1 MSSTTRA
8 KKTATPSR
16 RATPPVALTCRRGI
30 DLWAYL
36 DGELTTARAR
46 AVAGHVTACQ
56 VCARQARRL
65 RAMLEECRS
74 AGCQQLPREVRLRA
88 RARVRALMRGETP

>member
-1 MSSTTRA
+1 MSTTTRA
-8 KKTATPSR
+8 KKNAMPSR
-16 RATPPVALTCRRGI
+16 RATPAAARTCRRGI

-36 DGELTTARAR
+36 DGELSPARAR
-46 AVAGHVTACQ
+46 AVASHVTACQ

-74 AGCQQLPREVRLRA
+74 AGCQRLPREVRLRA
-88 RARVRALMRGETP
+88 RARVRALMRGGPP